1 MVIIRLSPFTP
12 RRILVLA
19 TAILTLSAVA
29 CFGQP
34 ILFPVNSTPYD
45 RQMERIEPILNCS
58 TISNE
63 HQIPLALVDHW
74 IRDLRAIPYRFSVQ
88 WKTPLEVGR
97 EAVAD
102 CKGKAVA
109 LYQQLQANG
118 AQNLRL
124 VIGKRTPTSRVTHT
138 WVEWTNL
145 STTYVLDPTI
155 NQSACSLAEIPTNS
169 YIGYYAYTSTR
180 KYCVANPGGFLAAL

>member
-88 WKTPLEVGR
+88 WKTPFEITR

-118 AQNLRL
+118 AQNVRL
-124 VIGKRTPTSRVTHT
+124 VIGKRTPISGVTHT
-138 WVEWTNL
+138 WLEWT
-145 STTYVLDPTI
+145 TPAATYVLDPTI
-155 NQSACSLAEIPTNS
+155 NRSACSIAEIPINS
-169 YIGYYAYTSTR
+169 YVPYYAYAGTR
-180 KYCVANPGGFLAAL
+180 KYRVTNPDIFLAGL

>member
-1 MVIIRLSPFTP
+1 MVIINLSSFAP
-12 RRILVLA
+12 RRILSLA
-19 TAILTLSAVA
+19 AGILALSALT

-34 ILFPVNSTPYD
+34 VLFPVKSTPYD
-45 RQMERIEPILNCS
+45 RQMERIGPILKCS
-58 TISNE
+58 AISNE

-88 WKTPLEVGR
+88 WKTPPEVAR

-118 AQNLRL
+118 AQNVRL
-124 VIGKRTPTSRVTHT
+124 VIGKRTPISGVTHT
-138 WVEWTNL
+138 WLEWT
-145 STTYVLDPTI
+145 TPAGTYLLDPTI
-155 NQSACSLAEIPTNS
+155 NRSACSLAEIPTNS
-169 YIGYYAYTSTR
+169 YVPYYAYAGTR
-180 KYCVANPGGFLAAL
+180 KYRVTNPDIFLAGL